1 MMRFVE
7 KAEKDA
13 DVILFIVDVQDHKIP
28 DFAFTELKRFHKPVI
43 LVVNKIDTVSQDEA
57 TQKAEQL
64 QSKYKFAETVFT
76 SALQNEGIEGLLN
89 AIFQHLKPG
98 PPFYPKDELSEHPV
112 RFFASELIREQ
123 LFLQYHEEIPY
134 SATVEVIQ
142 YQEREDLDYINA
154 EVIVNRNSQKGMII
168 GKGGK
173 AIKQLGMEARKSIEE
188 FIGRKVFLDLH
199 VKVRESGAT
208 TSKWFAIWDTG
219 LKSVNSTKNT
229 MIETVEEFLEDG
241 CGRCQYFATPDCKV
255 NSWRDE
261 LIALREILLKTELQE
276 ELKWSNPCYTYDGIN
291 ILMLSALK
299 NQAVVGFL
307 KVCCLTILISFW

>member
-1 MMRFVE
+1 MSETQPHKSGYAAIVGKPNAGKSTLMNQILGTKLSIATHKAQTTRHQIVGIHSDEESQIVFLDTPGIINPKYELQKAMMRFVE

-43 LVVNKIDTVSQDEA
+43 LVINKIDTVSQDEA
-57 TQKAEQL
+57 TRKAELL
-64 QSKYKFAETVFT
+64 QSKYNFADIVFT
-76 SALQNEGIEGLLN
+76 SALQNQGIDTLLA
-89 AIFQHLKPG
+89 AIITRLMPG

-142 YQEREDLDYINA
+142 YEEREDLDYINA
-154 EVIVNRNSQKGMII
+154 EVIVNRTSQKGMII
-168 GKGGK
+168 GKGGR

-199 VKVRESGAT
+199 VKVRE
-208 TSKWFAIWDTG
+208 KWRNNEQMVRNLG
-219 LKSVNSTKNT
+219 YRS
-229 MIETVEEFLEDG
+229 
-241 CGRCQYFATPDCKV
+241 
-255 NSWRDE
+255 
-261 LIALREILLKTELQE
+261 
-276 ELKWSNPCYTYDGIN
+276 
-291 ILMLSALK
+291 
-299 NQAVVGFL
+299 
-307 KVCCLTILISFW
+307 

>member
-1 MMRFVE
+1 MSETQPHKSGYAAIVGKPNAGKSTLMNQILGTKLSIATHKAQTTRHQIVGIHSDEESQIVFLDTPGIINPKYELQKAMMRFVE

-43 LVVNKIDTVSQDEA
+43 LVINKTDTVSQDEA
-57 TQKAEQL
+57 TQKAELL
-64 QSKYKFAETVFT
+64 QSKYKFADIVFT
-76 SALQNEGIEGLLN
+76 SALQNQGIDTLLT
-89 AIFQHLKPG
+89 AIISRLMPG

-142 YQEREDLDYINA
+142 YEEREDLDYINA
-154 EVIVNRNSQKGMII
+154 EVIVNRTSQKGMII
-168 GKGGK
+168 GKGGR

-199 VKVRESGAT
+199 VKVRE
-208 TSKWFAIWDTG
+208 KWRNNEQMVRNLG
-219 LKSVNSTKNT
+219 YRS
-229 MIETVEEFLEDG
+229 
-241 CGRCQYFATPDCKV
+241 
-255 NSWRDE
+255 
-261 LIALREILLKTELQE
+261 
-276 ELKWSNPCYTYDGIN
+276 
-291 ILMLSALK
+291 
-299 NQAVVGFL
+299 
-307 KVCCLTILISFW
+307 